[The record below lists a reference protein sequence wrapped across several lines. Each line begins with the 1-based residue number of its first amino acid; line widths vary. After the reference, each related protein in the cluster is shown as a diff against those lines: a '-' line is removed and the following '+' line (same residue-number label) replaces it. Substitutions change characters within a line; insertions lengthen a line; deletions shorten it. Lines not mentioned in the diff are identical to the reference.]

1 MSGEFDE
8 EELLEMIQDAVE
20 NAMADAVDEIMATV
34 EDSVEASVQN
44 AIQNMLSDFEFIL
57 PNGVQVSSRKK
68 LSVTSSD
75 KTKVLVC
82 YGGLRVD
89 GVSLFIQTRVD
100 CWEEIGTYPT
110 KEEAVQALEKVKNAI
125 KNGLDFLDL

>member
-1 MSGEFDE
+1 MNDDFDVS
-8 EELLEMIQDAVE
+8 ELAEMIQDAVE
-20 NAMADAVDEIMATV
+20 NAMVDAVDEIMATV

-44 AIQNMLSDFEFIL
+44 AIQNMLSDFEFTF

-89 GVSLFIQTRVD
+89 GVSLLIQTRVD
-100 CWEEIGTYPT
+100 CWEEIGTYLT

>member
-1 MSGEFDE
+1 MNDEFDVN
-8 EELLEMIQDAVE
+8 ELVEMIQDAVE
-20 NAMADAVDEIMATV
+20 NAMTDAVDEIMATV

-44 AIQNMLSDFEFIL
+44 AIQNMLSDFDFTL
-57 PNGVQVSSRKK
+57 PNGVHVSPRKK
-68 LSVTSSD
+68 LSVTSPD

-82 YGGLRVD
+82 YGGIRVD

-100 CWEEIGTYPT
+100 CWEEICTYPT

-125 KNGLDFLDL
+125 KNGLEFLDL